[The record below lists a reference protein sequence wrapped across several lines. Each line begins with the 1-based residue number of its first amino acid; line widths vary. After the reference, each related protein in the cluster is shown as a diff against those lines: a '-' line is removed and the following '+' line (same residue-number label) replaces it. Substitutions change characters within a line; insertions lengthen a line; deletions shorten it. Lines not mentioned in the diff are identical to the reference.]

1 MNALRGTALEA
12 AVVVTTAFAGTPL
25 APTFDVMA
33 FEGALSAAEDG
44 VYATVVVVAFEPAE
58 EDPEDAKDEE
68 APGPEP
74 PADAFVWMYKSWS
87 LAGPCCALGE
97 VSRIT

>member
-12 AVVVTTAFAGTPL
+12 AVVVTTAAAELPL
-25 APTFDVMA
+25 APTLERMA
-33 FEGALSAAEDG
+33 FVGALSEVEDG
-44 VYATVVVVAFEPAE
+44 VYATAVVVAFEPAE
-58 EDPEDAKDEE
+58 EEPEEAKDEE

-87 LAGPCCALGE
+87 LAGPCCALGD

>member
-1 MNALRGTALEA
+1 VVAFALEELL
-12 AVVVTTAFAGTPL
+12 L
-25 APTFDVMA
+25 APTLDLMA
-33 FEGALSAAEDG
+33 FEGALSVADEG
-44 VYATVVVVAFEPAE
+44 VYATVVVVAFEPAD

-74 PADAFVWMYKSWS
+74 PAEVLVWMYRSCS
-87 LAGPCCALGE
+87 LAGPCCEPGA